1 MQNLKLNINNNLI
14 EKSEFKANNEKIK
27 NAYKQVLERS
37 GLGNEFLGWTNTKE
51 IISEKELENIK
62 RISKT
67 FKDDFEKIV
76 VIGIGGSYLGSKAI
90 ISALSGNFSDE
101 NIIFAGYNLDS
112 NYLYD
117 LRKYLENKN
126 YAIIVISKSGGTLE
140 PALTFRI
147 LLEDLRQKYG
157 ENELKNRVVAITDE
171 KKGILKELAN
181 NLGLETF
188 KVPDDIGGR
197 YSVLTAVGLLPIAI
211 AGFDIDKLLK
221 GASDMET
228 LLKENNDISENPAMI
243 YANFRNIL
251 LEKGKN
257 IEILA
262 SFDSRLKLFSEWWKQ
277 LFGESDGKDKKGIF
291 PTNLVFSTDLH
302 SMGQYIQDGQR
313 ILFETFLSVENPK
326 NDLEI
331 PFIEGDIDKLN
342 YLSGKTIDF
351 INKGASSGA
360 IQAHNE
366 GGVPTIEIIIPE
378 LNEYYLGQLIYFFE
392 FSCAIGGYML
402 GVNPFNQPGVE
413 SYKKYMMNNI

>member
-37 GLGNEFLGWTNTKE
+37 WLWNEFLWWTNTKE

-76 VIGIGGSYLGSKAI
+76 VIWIWGSYLWSKAI

-101 NIIFAGYNLDS
+101 NIIFAWYNLDS

-126 YAIIVISKSGGTLE
+126 YAIIVISKSWGTLE

-171 KKGILKELAN
+171 KKWILKELAN
-181 NLGLETF
+181 NLWLETF
-188 KVPDDIGGR
+188 KVPDDIWWR
-197 YSVLTAVGLLPIAI
+197 YSVLTAVWLLPIAI
-211 AGFDIDKLLK
+211 AWFDIDKLLK
-221 GASDMET
+221 WASDMET

-251 LEKGKN
+251 LEKWKN

-277 LFGESDGKDKKGIF
+277 LFWESDWKDKKWIF
-291 PTNLVFSTDLH
+291 PTNLAFSTDLH
-302 SMGQYIQDGQR
+302 SMWQYIQDWQR

-331 PFIEGDIDKLN
+331 PFIEWDIDKLN
-342 YLSGKTIDF
+342 YLSWKTIDF
-351 INKGASSGA
+351 INKWASSWA

-366 GGVPTIEIIIPE
+366 WWVPTIEIIIPE

-392 FSCAIGGYML
+392 FSCAIWWYML
-402 GVNPFNQPGVE
+402 WVNPFNQPWVE